1 MSRADIAP
9 ARVRPRRWSVAVG
22 GALLSIA
29 LATGGCSVA
38 EEPGQTGGTEAGNT
52 YLEGVLASPSQTS
65 ADPLAADIQFAGLLL
80 RNHRDAIQQSDQ
92 VLVKDGVDREIRAT
106 AERMKSEHEER
117 AGRLESMLEGW
128 GVPSDD
134 VRGAGAESTPSAQ
147 PESTEDAE
155 PAQIVGD
162 ELRAGLLSDRE
173 KNVLAAAEPEEAGR
187 IYLLQMHRLYQG
199 ALTISA
205 TEAEDGSDDAAKE
218 LASSVVEGHRK
229 ELESLAETLAEMGVI
244 GSSGARTADP
254 SGFTGP
260 IKIEGTGANGGS
272 VPSDF
277 VPEPVQRV
285 HSFRATQKP
294 VLPSSSSPSS
304 SSASESAS
312 ATGSAS
318 ASGRD
323 AEDQRG
329 RDAASASPSPS
340 PADTA
345 QATPR
350 PSSGAS
356 PSPSASR

>member
-22 GALLSIA
+22 GALLSIT

-92 VLVKDGVDREIRAT
+92 VLGKDGVDQEIRAT

-155 PAQIVGD
+155 PTQIVGD

-187 IYLLQMHRLYQG
+187 IYLL
-199 ALTISA
+199 
-205 TEAEDGSDDAAKE
+205 
-218 LASSVVEGHRK
+218 
-229 ELESLAETLAEMGVI
+229 SLI
-244 GSSGARTADP
+244 H
-254 SGFTGP
+254 
-260 IKIEGTGANGGS
+260 I
-272 VPSDF
+272 
-277 VPEPVQRV
+277 
-285 HSFRATQKP
+285 
-294 VLPSSSSPSS
+294 
-304 SSASESAS
+304 
-312 ATGSAS
+312 
-318 ASGRD
+318 
-323 AEDQRG
+323 
-329 RDAASASPSPS
+329 
-340 PADTA
+340 
-345 QATPR
+345 
-350 PSSGAS
+350 
-356 PSPSASR
+356 

>member
-9 ARVRPRRWSVAVG
+9 IRVRPRRWSVAVG
-22 GALLSIA
+22 GVLLSVA
-29 LATGGCSVA
+29 LATGGCGVA
-38 EEPGQTGGTEAGNT
+38 QEPGQIRGTEAGNT

-65 ADPLAADIQFAGLLL
+65 ADPLAVDIQFAGLLL
-80 RNHRDAIQQSDQ
+80 RNHRDAIQQSEE
-92 VLVKDGVDREIRAT
+92 VLGKDGVDREVRAT
-106 AERMKSEHEER
+106 AERVKSEHEER

-134 VRGAGAESTPSAQ
+134 VRGAGAEATPSAQ

-155 PAQIVGD
+155 PPQVVGD

-173 KNVLAAAEPEEAGR
+173 KNVLAAAEPEDVGR

-205 TEAEDGSDDAAKE
+205 TEAEEGSDDAAKE
-218 LASSVVEGHRK
+218 LASGVVEGHRT
-229 ELESLAETLAEMGVI
+229 EMEHLAETLATMGVI
-244 GSSGARTADP
+244 GASGARTADP

-260 IKIEGTGANGGS
+260 IKIEGTGANGGP

-285 HSFRATQKP
+285 RNFRATQKP
-294 VLPSSSSPSS
+294 VLPSSSSSS
-304 SSASESAS
+304 SSGASS
-312 ATGSAS
+312 T
-318 ASGRD
+318 SGRD

-345 QATPR
+345 HPAP
-350 PSSGAS
+350 S
-356 PSPSASR
+356 PSPSTSR

>member
-1 MSRADIAP
+1 
-9 ARVRPRRWSVAVG
+9 
-22 GALLSIA
+22 
-29 LATGGCSVA
+29 
-38 EEPGQTGGTEAGNT
+38 
-52 YLEGVLASPSQTS
+52 
-65 ADPLAADIQFAGLLL
+65 
-80 RNHRDAIQQSDQ
+80 
-92 VLVKDGVDREIRAT
+92 
-106 AERMKSEHEER
+106 RMKSEHEER

-155 PAQIVGD
+155 PTQIVGD

-187 IYLLQMHRLYQG
+187 IYLLQMRRLYQG

-229 ELESLAETLAEMGVI
+229 ELESLAATLGEMGVI
-244 GSSGARTADP
+244 GSSGARTAEP

-260 IKIEGTGANGGS
+260 IKIEGTGADGGS

-277 VPEPVQRV
+277 VPEPLQRV
-285 HSFRATQKP
+285 RSFRATQKP

-304 SSASESAS
+304 SSAS
-312 ATGSAS
+312 GSAS

-329 RDAASASPSPS
+329 RDAASASPS
-340 PADTA
+340 
-345 QATPR
+345 
-350 PSSGAS
+350 
-356 PSPSASR
+356 

>member
-22 GALLSIA
+22 GVLLSIT

-38 EEPGQTGGTEAGNT
+38 EEPGQAGGTEAGNT
-52 YLEGVLASPSQTS
+52 YLEGVLASPSHTS

-92 VLVKDGVDREIRAT
+92 VLGKDGVDQEIRAT

-134 VRGAGAESTPSAQ
+134 VRAAGAESTPSAQ

-155 PAQIVGD
+155 PTQIVGD
-162 ELRAGLLSDRE
+162 ELRAGLMSDRE

-187 IYLLQMHRLYQG
+187 IYLLQMRRLYQG

-229 ELESLAETLAEMGVI
+229 ELESLAATLGEMGVI
-244 GSSGARTADP
+244 GSSGARTAEP

-260 IKIEGTGANGGS
+260 IKIEGTGADGGS

-285 HSFRATQKP
+285 RNFRATQKP
-294 VLPSSSSPSS
+294 VLPSSNSPSS
-304 SSASESAS
+304 SSAS
-312 ATGSAS
+312 GSAS

>member
-22 GALLSIA
+22 GALLSIT

-80 RNHRDAIQQSDQ
+80 RNHRDAIQQSDE
-92 VLVKDGVDREIRAT
+92 VLGKDGVDQEIRTT

-155 PAQIVGD
+155 PTQIVGD

-187 IYLLQMHRLYQG
+187 IYLLQMRRLYQG

-277 VPEPVQRV
+277 VPEPLQRV
-285 HSFRATQKP
+285 RNFRATQKP

-304 SSASESAS
+304 SSAS
-312 ATGSAS
+312 GSAS

>member
-1 MSRADIAP
+1 M
-9 ARVRPRRWSVAVG
+9 
-22 GALLSIA
+22 
-29 LATGGCSVA
+29 
-38 EEPGQTGGTEAGNT
+38 
-52 YLEGVLASPSQTS
+52 LASPSQTS

-80 RNHRDAIQQSDQ
+80 RNHRDAIQQSDE
-92 VLVKDGVDREIRAT
+92 VLGKDGVDQEIRAT

-117 AGRLESMLEGW
+117 ARRLESMLEGW

-155 PAQIVGD
+155 PTQIVGD

-187 IYLLQMHRLYQG
+187 IYLLQMRRLYQG

-229 ELESLAETLAEMGVI
+229 ELESLAATLAEMGVI
-244 GSSGARTADP
+244 GSSGARTAEP

-285 HSFRATQKP
+285 HDFRATQKP

-304 SSASESAS
+304 SSAS
-312 ATGSAS
+312 GSAS